1 MVELTNSLRRTHFGM
16 KEWKAMSSNPTVTLT
31 QQNGYQFLIDF
42 GVHTPDL
49 LVDEPP
55 PVGGGTGPTPSRLL
69 LAGVANCLLLSF
81 LSALTKYKQDPGG
94 LAATATAHP
103 ERNEAG
109 RIRITEIT
117 IEIRV
122 GKSGS
127 ELENIALILQSFEN
141 FSTVSQSVQQGIALK
156 VSVEDRHGTRLKG

>member
-1 MVELTNSLRRTHFGM
+1 
-16 KEWKAMSSNPTVTLT
+16 
-31 QQNGYQFLIDF
+31 LI
-42 GVHTPDL
+42 
-49 LVDEPP
+49 
-55 PVGGGTGPTPSRLL
+55 
-69 LAGVANCLLLSF
+69 AGLISF

-127 ELENIALILQSFEN
+127 ELENTDNEFLGMAFKLVV
-141 FSTVSQSVQQGIALK
+141 TVAT
-156 VSVEDRHGTRLKG
+156 HF